1 MSDERRGSGHNPRR
15 EPWRDRFDD
24 LKEAYALGALTEDE
38 RREFEGYLA
47 SHPELQS
54 EVDDLG
60 SIANLLALAPQ
71 EYEPSPELR
80 RNLLSRIEGA
90 TGPPLAEHPHA
101 ARGFRASSAR
111 AGSPRRPLSWA

>member
-1 MSDERRGSGHNPRR
+1 MSKERRGSEHNPQG

-60 SIANLLALAPQ
+60 SIAYLPALAP
-71 EYEPSPELR
+71 
-80 RNLLSRIEGA
+80 
-90 TGPPLAEHPHA
+90 
-101 ARGFRASSAR
+101 
-111 AGSPRRPLSWA
+111 